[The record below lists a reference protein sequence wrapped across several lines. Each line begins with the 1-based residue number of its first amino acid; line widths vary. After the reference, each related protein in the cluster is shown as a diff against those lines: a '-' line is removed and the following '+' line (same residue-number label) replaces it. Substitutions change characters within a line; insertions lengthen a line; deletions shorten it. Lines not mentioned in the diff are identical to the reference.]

1 MAAAIPKAAGWN
13 DKAPGIAAREIASR
27 RSIVWHEERVPD
39 EHRVFQH
46 VAHIGRRMT
55 RSIERFH
62 IDRTDAKSLAVLEQ
76 TVDTGARRGH
86 GLVVEQIAQNLLDL
100 PDMGTD
106 AERAA
111 ELYGMARPS
120 FRRCRLA
127 GGSDRGVDHED
138 CSAWRRSGQECLQP
152 GRP

>member
-111 ELYGMARPS
+111 EL
-120 FRRCRLA
+120 FL
-127 GGSDRGVDHED
+127 
-138 CSAWRRSGQECLQP
+138 
-152 GRP
+152 